1 MPSSSFP
8 FLPTKANLP
17 QRLKPAR
24 LLAGYCSAKA
34 LLHPKAPS
42 KSSTPKVPPQS
53 STQKLRP
60 GAPPNRAVQL
70 GLTHITARYVGG
82 VFRCFPPREC
92 NSLCYNHFVHTTE
105 NFCFRG
111 RVSVRCSRENSPLLG
126 L

>member
-42 KSSTPKVPPQS
+42 KAAPKSSIRKLHARAAPEGSTQELHLKAEPKSTPK
-53 STQKLRP
+53 
-60 GAPPNRAVQL
+60 RAVQL
-70 GLTHITARYVGG
+70 SLTHSTTGNAGRSLHSTAD
-82 VFRCFPPREC
+82 
-92 NSLCYNHFVHTTE
+92 
-105 NFCFRG
+105 
-111 RVSVRCSRENSPLLG
+111 
-126 L
+126 